1 MIYAPGTF
9 HVAEHI
15 LWPMSFHA
23 RRKTTIHVFCRRF
36 LLCRARKGRV
46 LPKKARGSILKVCDR
61 ETTTGKARDF
71 PRGKA
76 KNGRGGEDSDNN
88 SHNQLIKNNLQL
100 QNIPQ
105 KSARFVS
112 RFVTQFLIK
121 KT

>member
-1 MIYAPGTF
+1 MTQVISCRTEDGHF
-9 HVAEHI
+9 
-15 LWPMSFHA
+15 MF
-23 RRKTTIHVFCRRF
+23 FCRWQ
-36 LLCRARKGRV
+36 
-46 LPKKARGSILKVCDR
+46 
-61 ETTTGKARDF
+61 
-71 PRGKA
+71 

-88 SHNQLIKNNLQL
+88 SHNQLIKSSLQL